1 MISKKNVRVYIQDIR
16 EAIEKIQEYTSI
28 GKRAFLSDHK
38 TQDAV
43 IYNIAI
49 VGEAVKRLPK
59 SLTSKYPEVEW
70 AKAAKM
76 RDILVHDYS
85 ETDMGTVWD
94 TVTNNLPPLKETVMV
109 MLKHLKN

>member
-1 MISKKNVRVYIQDIR
+1 MTSNKNVRVYAQDIR
-16 EAIEKIQEYTSI
+16 DAIEKIQEYTAA
-28 GKRAFLSDHK
+28 GKRAFLSDEK

-70 AKAAKM
+70 TKAAKM

-85 ETDMGTVWD
+85 ATDIRTVWT
-94 TVTNNLPPLKETVMV
+94 TVKNDLPPLKATIIAI
-109 MLKHLKN
+109 LKNMEI